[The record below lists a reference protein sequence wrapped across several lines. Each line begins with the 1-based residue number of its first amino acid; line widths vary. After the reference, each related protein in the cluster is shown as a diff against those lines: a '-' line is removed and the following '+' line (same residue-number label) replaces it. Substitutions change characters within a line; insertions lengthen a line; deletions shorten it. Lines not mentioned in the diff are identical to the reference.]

1 MKKHKVKDV
10 ILTGRNSWP
19 TYGGHFRVT
28 TTLGNIFWIKSG
40 RQHRIDG
47 PSLIGLEGQR
57 MWCINGIRYYSN
69 KTYQAAAKL
78 LDEDMC
84 AIILKYGDVG

>member
-1 MKKHKVKDV
+1 
-10 ILTGRNSWP
+10 
-19 TYGGHFRVT
+19 
-28 TTLGNIFWIKSG
+28 
-40 RQHRIDG
+40 
-47 PSLIGLEGQR
+47 